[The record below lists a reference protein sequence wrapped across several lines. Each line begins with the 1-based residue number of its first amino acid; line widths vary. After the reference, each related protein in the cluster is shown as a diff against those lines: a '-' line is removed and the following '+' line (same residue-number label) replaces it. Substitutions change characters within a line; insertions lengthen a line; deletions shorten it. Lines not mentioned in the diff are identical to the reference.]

1 MTTATG
7 AEPVRLEPR
16 RVPFSVALGFAVVAT
31 SAFGGAAPAYS
42 WTTTPARLEAM
53 PYVRSS
59 AFVDQTSA
67 GLAPPGDVDAL
78 RDSSGAQ
85 AITEL
90 RAASGLT
97 TEQVARLLGVTRRT
111 VHNWINGNAM
121 AAQHE
126 ERLSRLLAL
135 VQALPGA
142 TPAERR
148 TALLDSSGGE
158 SLFHRLL
165 GERGESARTHF
176 AAVSTSERIAP

>member
-1 MTTATG
+1 MTTETG
-7 AEPVRLEPR
+7 VEPVPLEAR
-16 RVPFSVALGFAVVAT
+16 RVPFSVALGFAVAAT
-31 SAFGGAAPAYS
+31 TAFGGAAPAYA
-42 WTTTPARLEAM
+42 WTTTPARYEAA

-59 AFVDQTSA
+59 AFPDQTSA
-67 GLAPPGDVDAL
+67 GLGRRVDEEAL
-78 RDSSGAQ
+78 RAASGAQ

-90 RAASGLT
+90 RAVSGLT
-97 TEQVARLLGVTRRT
+97 TEQVARLLGVTRRS
-111 VHNWINGNAM
+111 VHNWINGNTM

-148 TALLDSSGGE
+148 SALFDSSGGE

-165 GERGESARTHF
+165 GERGELARTHF
-176 AAVSTSERIAP
+176 PPVSTSDRIAL